1 MRPIAETDSL
11 HVQGSNLWN
20 GFLTSNNT
28 EEHSEAREA
37 LIQPGRGPIATSWG
51 KSVTSKMQGLLP
63 NWHF

>member
-28 EEHSEAREA
+28 EMQSEARKA
-37 LIQPGRGPIATSWG
+37 LIQPGRGPIATS
-51 KSVTSKMQGLLP
+51 
-63 NWHF
+63 

>member
-28 EEHSEAREA
+28 EKHSEAREA
-37 LIQPGRGPIATSWG
+37 LIQPGRGPIATS
-51 KSVTSKMQGLLP
+51 
-63 NWHF
+63 